1 MNLKANKIDWWSYGY
16 AATVIGFPLMLF
28 SLSLSASE
36 GSTTNISFI
45 PFVSG
50 LVALFFSD
58 RNTLKRMLMPFRADS
73 GRGTGRYLGVLGIL
87 SYTLGTTGWMPHANN
102 NLQMNIGFVLLAA
115 SAFWYVIRLTKFKEQ
130 TL

>member
-1 MNLKANKIDWWSYGY
+1 MNLNANKIDWWSYGY

-28 SLSLSASE
+28 SLSLSASD

-58 RNTLKRMLMPFRADS
+58 RNTLKRMFIPFRADS
-73 GRGTGRYLGVLGIL
+73 GRGTARYLGILGIL
-87 SYTLGTTGWMPHANN
+87 SYSLGTTGLIPVANN